1 MSEDAGKQLQRIKG
15 IGAVLAKRLVVAGL
29 DSPARL
35 AQAAP
40 EDLAAIP
47 GMNPRYIAN
56 IIEQAGRMADAAPQ
70 AETGDA
76 VPDKSESLQQT
87 VKTLRLRVRDLA
99 DGLLARKAERL
110 SEEKKAV
117 LDKEVNKFLT
127 RLEEVESR
135 LDGRRKRARK
145 ALARAARRL
154 RKLDTAG
161 AGKLARGLKKARKS
175 FKRIPA

>member
-15 IGAVLAKRLVVAGL
+15 IGAVLANRLVAAGL
-29 DSPARL
+29 DCPARL

-70 AETGDA
+70 EEGA
-76 VPDKSESLQQT
+76 VAAPDKSA
-87 VKTLRLRVRDLA
+87 TLRQTAETLRRRVRDLA
-99 DGLLARKAERL
+99 DGLLTRKAERL
-110 SEEKKAV
+110 SEEKKAL
-117 LDKEVNKFLT
+117 LDKEVKKFLAQ
-127 RLEEVESR
+127 LEGVESC
-135 LDGRRKRARK
+135 LDGQRKRARK

-154 RKLDTAG
+154 RRLDSAG
-161 AGKLARGLKKARKS
+161 AGKLARGVKKARKS
-175 FKRIPA
+175 FKRILV